1 MTNILTKPYT
11 DKDYA
16 DFAVLANSN
25 VQRTEQDDIAVYALY
40 DYEELQNGQI
50 MDISNTDDYKAK
62 VAENEKKAKTS
73 QYLLQIE
80 QIEQKIQRSLIAKT
94 AGIATDEDNN
104 YFNNYLNEIAVLR
117 TKISAL

>member
-16 DFAVLANSN
+16 DFVVIANLDR
-25 VQRTEQDDIAVYALY
+25 QRIEIDENTVYALY
-40 DYEELQNGQI
+40 DYEVLQNGQI
-50 MDISNTDDYKAK
+50 VDVSNTDDYKAK
-62 VAENEKKAKTS
+62 VTENEKKAKTS

-94 AGIATDEDNN
+94 SGTATDEDNT
-104 YFNNYLNEIAVLR
+104 YFNNYLNEIATLR
-117 TKISAL
+117 AKISAL